1 MESERIKELL
11 ERQLTKNSIIR
22 MFASAELELAEE
34 ALNSA
39 RESNDIA
46 EETVANF
53 TVKRLKIILDCIE
66 NSDADIVFELANWKE

>member
-11 ERQLTKNSIIR
+11 ERQLSKNSIIR

-39 RESNDIA
+39 KESNNIA